1 MKCFVQVVVLADTS
15 QWESSAVILRSTTVL
30 AFRPSLR
37 ERPLSC
43 NLNNA
48 EVFSCVIGKE
58 DETALSII
66 DPVTI
71 NIEIWGRGD
80 VLPASKGLLDIK
92 DEGDIERI
100 LDIQLQQLNVRL
112 SYHDAIMFRH
122 ILNTKQVQEVLSGQ
136 GDWWSRVESKEV
148 NIDTF

>member
-1 MKCFVQVVVLADTS
+1 MVVLADTS

-80 VLPASKGLLDIK
+80 VLPASKGLL
-92 DEGDIERI
+92 
-100 LDIQLQQLNVRL
+100 RL
-112 SYHDAIMFRH
+112 S
-122 ILNTKQVQEVLSGQ
+122 
-136 GDWWSRVESKEV
+136 
-148 NIDTF
+148 